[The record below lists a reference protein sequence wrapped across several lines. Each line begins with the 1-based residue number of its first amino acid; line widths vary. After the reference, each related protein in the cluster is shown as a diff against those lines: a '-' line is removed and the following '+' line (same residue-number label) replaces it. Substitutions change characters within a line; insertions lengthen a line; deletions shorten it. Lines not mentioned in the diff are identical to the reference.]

1 MRRIAWLSSGAIFV
15 AVTAF
20 LVVLFVMSGMNRSI
34 QDRILALEPHLS
46 LWSPD
51 AGVSIEKDP
60 AWIGLHARPL
70 RLSRFESA
78 DVILRTLDGQFRG
91 AQARGM
97 DRDTLIRFMSEI
109 RRLRDSVAP
118 PRSRVDERQEPPLA
132 APGEGE
138 VLLGVDLARSLG
150 VFEGDTIT
158 VVPPESLLLPPGE
171 NPRFEQV
178 RVRQV
183 ISTNLAD
190 LDGRALYYVR
200 GETLKALRKS
210 PALNDG
216 VDVWLPPGED
226 VDRVKEE
233 LSVGSRLKIETWIER
248 NSALFFALRMEKTMI
263 GTFLGLA
270 GLIAASSIL
279 TVMSLL
285 LAQKKTD
292 IALLRVVGLSGR
304 ATVGLFTKMG
314 LLLAAF
320 SVGGGL
326 LVGTGLGLYIETHPL
341 NILPDI
347 YYDSQIPAQVDFRLV
362 FWALIVAAA
371 IAFLGAWLPARTTSR
386 LPMSETL
393 RK

>member
-1 MRRIAWLSSGAIFV
+1 MRRIAWLSSGAIFL

-20 LVVLFVMSGMNRSI
+20 LVVLFVMNGMNHSI

-51 AGVSIEKDP
+51 ASVTIEKDP
-60 AWIGLHARPL
+60 AWVGLHARPL

-91 AQARGM
+91 AQVRGM
-97 DRDTLIRFMSEI
+97 DRDTLIHFMSEI
-109 RRLRDSVAP
+109 RRLRDAVAP
-118 PRSRVDERQEPPLA
+118 PRSRIDEPPEPPLV

-150 VFEGDTIT
+150 VFEGDVLT

-178 RVRQV
+178 RIRQIV
-183 ISTNLAD
+183 STNLAD
-190 LDGRALYYVR
+190 LDGQALFYVR
-200 GETLKALRKS
+200 GETLRGLRKS
-210 PALNDG
+210 PAMNDG

-292 IALLRVVGLSGR
+292 IALLRVVGLS
-304 ATVGLFTKMG
+304 AKSTVGLFTKMG

-326 LVGTGLGLYIETHPL
+326 LVGTGLGLYIEKNPL

-347 YYDSQIPAQVDFRLV
+347 YYDSQIPAQVDYKLV
-362 FWALIVAAA
+362 VFALVVAAV
-371 IAFLGAWLPARTTSR
+371 IAFIGAWLPARTTSR
-386 LPMSETL
+386 LPVSETL